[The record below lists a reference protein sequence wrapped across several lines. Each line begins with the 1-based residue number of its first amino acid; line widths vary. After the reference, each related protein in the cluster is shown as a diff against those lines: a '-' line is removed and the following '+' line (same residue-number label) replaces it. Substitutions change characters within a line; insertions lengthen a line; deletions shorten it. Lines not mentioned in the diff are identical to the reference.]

1 MLINSKPILFSAI
14 QPSGKLTI
22 GNYIGTMRHWTKMQ
36 DKYNCLYCIADLHAL
51 TTINKKKKKIKKCNI
66 RYFSIIFSLRCRS

>member
-51 TTINKKKKKIKKCNI
+51 TTINKKKKKKN
-66 RYFSIIFSLRCRS
+66 